1 MKAAFPLIP
10 RMSGANAETYE
21 PWILKSPE
29 SRPSEPKMMAYLP
42 CSFICWPKICPFAA
56 ICHGR

>member
-10 RMSGANAETYE
+10 RMSGAKAEMYA

-29 SRPSEPKMMAYLP
+29 SRPSDPKTTADLP
-42 CSFICWPKICPFAA
+42 CSFICCPKIWPLAA
-56 ICHGR
+56 ICQGR